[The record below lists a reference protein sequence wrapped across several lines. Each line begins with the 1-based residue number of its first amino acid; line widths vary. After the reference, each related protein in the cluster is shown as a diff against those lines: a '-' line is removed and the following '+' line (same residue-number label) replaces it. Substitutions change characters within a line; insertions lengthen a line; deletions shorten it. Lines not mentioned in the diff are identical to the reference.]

1 MLSYDDKNAELNK
14 CFKRLI
20 SLKTA
25 KNLAHLT
32 SNGKAFQSLG
42 VAQVKDLS
50 PSVDLDMK
58 LGKLSERL
66 SFKFLRL
73 YLDGGLRE
81 IRNDIKD
88 GAKP

>member
-1 MLSYDDKNAELNK
+1 M
-14 CFKRLI
+14 
-20 SLKTA
+20 
-25 KNLAHLT
+25 
-32 SNGKAFQSLG
+32 GKHFRAL
-42 VAQVKDLS
+42 DLS

-58 LGKLSERL
+58 LGKLSETL

-73 YLDGGLRE
+73 YFDGRLKE

>member
-14 CFKRLI
+14 CFKRYFKN
-20 SLKTA
+20 SKTLGA
-25 KNLAHLT
+25 FDM
-32 SNGKAFQSLG
+32 GIKAFQSFG
-42 VAQVKDLS
+42 AAQVKDLS

-66 SFKFLRL
+66 SFKFVRL
-73 YLDGGLRE
+73 YFDGRLRE

-88 GAKP
+88 GAKS